1 MLLFIA
7 VFKWRS
13 KNRYQSNYSCLSHE
27 GQTAPWINQ
36 NPEKLP
42 AETCPRRGKNR
53 AHNVRLVFGFEESS
67 DAGLNR
73 KRKRPE
79 NRLQEASCPLPL
91 SDFFCLHF
99 SVGYFVEPTIIETKN
114 PEDRIMKEVKF
125 PNLIFLSLQAPS
137 RVYSQVFRH
146 SMKWDPSVFSVREF
160 KKRRRQR
167 HCRKRKN
174 DWFKDVRAKI
184 FLRWD
189 FLHFSPRVS
198 S

>member
-1 MLLFIA
+1 MTFEKRIPKKLLWPITRGANSAMNQSKSRKIA
-7 VFKWRS
+7 RWNLPKARE
-13 KNRYQSNYSCLSHE
+13 KSCT
-27 GQTAPWINQ
+27 Q
-36 NPEKLP
+36 
-42 AETCPRRGKNR
+42 R
-53 AHNVRLVFGFEESS
+53 AIGFGFEESS

-114 PEDRIMKEVKF
+114 PEDKIMKEVKF
-125 PNLIFLSLQAPS
+125 PNLTFLSLQAPT

-146 SMKWDPSVFSVREF
+146 SMKCDPSVFSIREF
-160 KKRRRQR
+160 KKRRRQL

-174 DWFKDVRAKI
+174 DWFNEEQ
-184 FLRWD
+184 
-189 FLHFSPRVS
+189 
-198 S
+198 